1 MMHET
6 IQVRG
11 AWEHNLK
18 DISIDI
24 PKNKLIAI
32 TGPSGSGKST
42 FAFDILQR
50 ECQRQYMESMGM
62 VTDGMNKAKV
72 TSIIG
77 LSPSISISQ
86 GIHNRNPRST
96 VGTFTEIL
104 TYLRLHYAKC
114 GQRVCSHCGQAVDAD
129 FVESRLEPEGMD
141 KGEVICPHCG
151 GKLPVL
157 TMAHFSFN
165 KAQGH
170 CQTCKGIGQVNAI
183 DPSGIVDE
191 NLSVAEGAVQ
201 MWQGVMAKHY
211 EHVLRTLAK
220 HYNLSFNVEKPIK
233 DYNELERL
241 IFFDGV
247 DSQGFLDLYPN
258 IKPPKK
264 VSDGYFEGLLTFLK
278 KKSAESIRKG
288 ATNKQIEKC
297 FSRSICPDCHGSRLN
312 EQARRVTIG
321 GRSIVE
327 VSMDTIDALSSWLTG
342 LQNQVNDQNR
352 ELMGSIIGDIEKRA
366 SGVSKNGLGYL
377 TLDRTLQTLSG
388 GEVQRL
394 RMASLLDSG
403 LTGVLYIL
411 DEPTTGLHPKDT
423 EKILRALRDL
433 VNIGNT
439 VMVIEHDMD
448 FVRQCDYVIDFG
460 PHAGSRGGQIVA
472 HGKPEEIMANEE
484 SLTSLYLNRKTGW
497 KAKDKSRSNR
507 EILIAKATANNLDQ
521 LDVSIPLHRF
531 VTVSGVSGSGKS
543 TLVFD
548 VLAKA
553 FQGERIDAEGVQ
565 GLNQIDRM
573 ILVDQKRIGRSSRS
587 TVATY
592 TDLFAPIRKLFASQT
607 AAKVLGLKGSD
618 FSFNVKGGRCEKCKG
633 LGSIPLDMHFL
644 DDIEVECPT
653 CHGRRFHSK
662 VLQVEYKGYTISEIL
677 DRTVSQNMEVFQ
689 GEKEVFRRLQ
699 VLHEVGLGYL
709 RLGQTTSTLSGG
721 ECQRIKLSKEL
732 AKSAAGSIL
741 FLLDEPTT
749 GLHPGDVEKLISLL
763 NRLVEKGNSVIAIE
777 HSLEVIAQ
785 SDWVVDLGPEGGA
798 EGGRIIAEGPPYTVA
813 KVRSSHTGRF
823 LRDIL

>member
-1 MMHET
+1 MYET
-6 IQVRG
+6 IKVRG

-18 DISIDI
+18 NVSIDI
-24 PKNKLIAI
+24 PKNKLIAV

-72 TSIIG
+72 TSIVG

-104 TYLRLHYAKC
+104 TYLRLLYAKC
-114 GQRVCSHCGQAVDAD
+114 GERVCNHCGKLVQAD
-129 FVESRLEPEGMD
+129 FAEDRLEPKGVDE
-141 KGEVICPHCG
+141 GEVICPRCG

-183 DPSGIVDE
+183 DPSGIVNE

-201 MWQGVMAKHY
+201 MWQGIMAKHY
-211 EHVLRTLAK
+211 DHVLRMLAK
-220 HYNLSFNVEKPIK
+220 HYNLPFDVEKSIK

-241 IFFDGV
+241 IFFEGV
-247 DSQGFLDLYPN
+247 DSQAFLAQYPD

-264 VSDGYFEGLLTFLK
+264 VSDGYFEGVLTFLR

-288 ATNKQIEKC
+288 STNKQIEKC
-297 FSRSICPDCHGSRLN
+297 FSRSICPDCKGTRLN
-312 EQARRVTIG
+312 KQARQVMIA
-321 GRSIVE
+321 GRSIVD
-327 VSMDTIDALSSWLTG
+327 VSRDTIDELRSWL
-342 LQNQVNDQNR
+342 LSLKRQVNAQNQEVM
-352 ELMGSIIGDIEKRA
+352 ESIIGDIIKRA
-366 SGVSKNGLGYL
+366 DGVSKNGLGYL

-388 GEVQRL
+388 GEAQRL

-460 PHAGSRGGQIVA
+460 PHAGSQGGQIVA
-472 HGKPEEIMANEE
+472 HGRPDEIMANED
-484 SLTSLYLNRKTGW
+484 SLTSHYLKRKIGW
-497 KAKDKSRSNR
+497 KATDESKPNK
-507 EILIAKATANNLDQ
+507 EIQISKATAHNLDQ
-521 LDVSIPLHRF
+521 LDACIPLHRF

-553 FQGERIDAEGVQ
+553 FQGEKVDAEGVQ
-565 GLNQIDRM
+565 GFGQIDRM

-592 TDLFAPIRKLFASQT
+592 TDLFAPIRKLYASQT
-607 AAKVLGLKGSD
+607 AAKLRGLKGSD

-644 DDIEVECPT
+644 DDIEVECPI
-653 CHGRRFHSK
+653 CHGRRFHSR
-662 VLQVEYKGYTISEIL
+662 VLEVSYKGYTISEIL
-677 DRTVSQNMEVFQ
+677 DMTVDQNMEVFQ
-689 GEKEVFRRLQ
+689 GEKEVLRRLE
-699 VLHEVGLGYL
+699 VLGEVGLGYL

-732 AKSAAGSIL
+732 AKSAAGRVL

-749 GLHPGDVEKLISLL
+749 GLHPSDVDKLTSLL

-785 SDWVVDLGPEGGA
+785 SDWIIDLGPEGGA
-798 EGGRIIAEGPPYTVA
+798 AGGRIIAEGPPSAVA
-813 KVRSSHTGRF
+813 KVIGSHTGRF